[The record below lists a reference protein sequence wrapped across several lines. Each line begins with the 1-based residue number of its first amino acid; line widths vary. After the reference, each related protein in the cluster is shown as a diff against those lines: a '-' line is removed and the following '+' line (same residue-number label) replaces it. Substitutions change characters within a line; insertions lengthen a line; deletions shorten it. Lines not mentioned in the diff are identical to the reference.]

1 MNSDLPKFWS
11 LFCFGRRRQ
20 FLDLQTELSQHDDSW
35 CVCLLVVCFQLT
47 NQHFGLARARAVILF
62 RTLTQ
67 DTFFENF
74 FEFLKK
80 VRKLTYFSWLLQ
92 CESNFQLSWAIAAHV
107 SWLAECPINV
117 QYAPSQN
124 SQQFLTSYQ
133 STFSQEF
140 VLILQNQG
148 NLTVNPES
156 QLKLCCEGKVTE
168 FERRNRFDFNL
179 TTTNVRR

>member
-1 MNSDLPKFWS
+1 MSILV
-11 LFCFGRRRQ
+11 
-20 FLDLQTELSQHDDSW
+20 LQAELSQHDDSW
-35 CVCLLVVCFQLT
+35 CVCLLVGCFQLT

-67 DTFFENF
+67 YTFY
-74 FEFLKK
+74 FLWILEESKK
-80 VRKLTYFSWLLQ
+80 IDVFSWLLQ

-117 QYAPSQN
+117 QCAPSQN
-124 SQQFLTSYQ
+124 SQQFSTSYQ

-140 VLILQNQG
+140 VLILQNQE